1 MSLQTFILVLITI
14 LWLWLSPIAIAADT
28 PLPLLTLEELQPRI
42 KSPIPSESSS
52 LIDLRK
58 LTIDLRPENQPFI
71 DSFYTQLQTALQKS
85 DNPLGLDLSN
95 STIQGSLNFA
105 RLGLQ
110 TTDQSSLTP
119 AERDQ
124 LNRDRRRN
132 ARLRT
137 LSQSLLITPSSKL
150 PQQSTILRGALRLN
164 NTEFLGTTDFTNTF
178 FLGRLDATN
187 AKFNQ
192 TSDWSQ
198 TRFSTIANFSG
209 STFAQSAKFRS
220 TIFFKK
226 AEFNQVNFQAATTFQ
241 NTEFQTS
248 ATFSQTQF
256 SNNANFSRTKWQG
269 NADFAQTHWTS
280 SVLFTKAKFNQ
291 SLFLTNAEFDQALLF
306 RETQFNKL
314 VNLRGATIQ
323 GRADFSYSQFTN
335 GAKLNVPGLHFDS
348 DNAKLI
354 GDPGRIGQVI
364 TVPTIQGNETLIREL
379 IRNFRKLEQ
388 ISDANQIDY
397 TAQKLR
403 SRELLRRAIG
413 INLNTATAKKLQ
425 SLGLNTTQAN
435 AILKRRE
442 TQPLQTLS
450 ELLSLGEIDL
460 ATYTR
465 VRDRVMTTDPRP
477 LPIEILNRIGLGIRW
492 VGTSAVLVLS
502 RNGTSFWLV
511 FGVGL
516 VSVAYFAILFWL
528 IDRARRRFPQ
538 PILPTLTETLSVLSL
553 ATLIG
558 SLGMVAI
565 FQNAD
570 RPWSTLA
577 WTALTLIP
585 IPGAIVLQ
593 LYRVGRYHQSLN
605 LSYFVEEGTLR
616 QLRLLIGRL
625 PIVPLYP
632 AFRERYLPIPW
643 DRHWNWLNYF
653 DFSFNNFLR
662 FGFNDIRI
670 RDEFLPGLFTTL
682 VWYQWSLG
690 TLYIA
695 LLLWTLSRTIPGL
708 NLLIY
713 FR

>member
-1 MSLQTFILVLITI
+1 MSLQTFIPVLITI

-110 TTDQSSLTP
+110 TTDQSSLIP

-280 SVLFTKAKFNQ
+280 PVLFTKAKFNQ

-460 ATYTR
+460 STYTR
-465 VRDRVMTTDPRP
+465 VRDRVITTEPLP
-477 LPIEILNRIGLGIRW
+477 LPIEILNRIGLTIRW

-565 FQNAD
+565 FENAD

-577 WTALTLIP
+577 WAALTLIP